1 MRSSVNKKEYLL
13 TCLSEE
19 CSEIQKEVSKA
30 QIFGLFDINPETNI
44 SNQKAIENEI
54 NDLLGVVELLIEN
67 LYLSN
72 DYLSTKK
79 IKNKITKIKKW
90 MEYSKK
96 QGTLEI
102 L

>member
-30 QIFGLFDINPETNI
+30 QIFGLFDNNPETNI